1 MSDNKTISISVLS
14 GKGGVGKSNLALNLC
29 YGLHQ
34 IGHSVLLMDCD
45 MGLANIDVLLGI
57 APQQHVQD
65 ILLKNQDPSNVLV
78 PIGPSGSKGF
88 DLLPANS
95 GMAEFVDLDIGA
107 RTILRDRINPLAA
120 RYDFLCL
127 DIGAGISSTAL
138 GFGAMASL
146 RLVVV
151 TPEPTSLTDSYAMM
165 KVMKTRYNVQDFF
178 VLANQVESEAEA
190 RHTYNRLAA
199 VCQHFLGF
207 APAYLGEVRLDRTLI
222 EAVRKQTPLL
232 QLAPR
237 SPAAVDCTRL
247 ASILHRQRNTML
259 KQGHNLPPLSDGFIL
274 D

>member
-1 MSDNKTISISVLS
+1 MNNNKTISVSVLS

-57 APQQHVQD
+57 APQKHVQD
-65 ILLKNQDPSNVLV
+65 ILINNQDPSSVLV
-78 PIGPSGSKGF
+78 PIGPAGSAGF

-95 GMAEFVDLDIGA
+95 GLAEFVDLDSGA
-107 RTILRDRINPLAA
+107 RSILRDRINPLAA

-138 GFGAMASL
+138 GFGAMTSL

-151 TPEPTSLTDSYAMM
+151 TPEPTSLTDSYAMI
-165 KVMKTRYNVQDFF
+165 KVMIIRYHVQDFF
-178 VLANQVESEAEA
+178 VLVNQVESKEEA
-190 RHTYNRLAA
+190 RQTYNRLAA
-199 VCQHFLGF
+199 VCKRFLNFTPTYFGH
-207 APAYLGEVRLDRTLI
+207 VRLDRTLI

-232 QLAPR
+232 QLTPR
-237 SPAAVDCTRL
+237 SPAAVDCMNL
-247 ASILHRQRNTML
+247 ASTLRCQRENML
-259 KQGHNLPPLSDGFIL
+259 KQGHSLLPLSPL
-274 D
+274 SMPE